1 MSDYVSVLN
10 KASDY
15 TEVDDFYPCIE
26 NVVIDIDDININ
38 IVSTD
43 RNTIYR
49 YFIPNQDKV
58 EKMFIPVSNESAILL
73 DKHINKSSDM
83 LSIKVDDTKTYFST
97 PDMDMYETHFEGNYP
112 NWRFVDEHFVKTSTY
127 VFDKDLLVQALQ
139 NNLKVNEFDHCK
151 LIFTDKGC
159 GIMSENPSSGKS
171 CKERLT
177 PLSHYG
183 EDIICNVLCG
193 RYLGIIKSVSCNR
206 VVIEHDHKSH
216 FNKIYGEDNK
226 NSISCHHQ
234 LLFNI

>member
-49 YFIPNQDKV
+49 YFVPNQDKV

-127 VFDKDLLVQALQ
+127 VFDKDLLVKALQ

-171 CKERLT
+171 CKERLAS
-177 PLSHYG
+177 LSYHG

-193 RYLGIIKSVSCNR
+193 RYLGIIKSISCNR

-226 NSISCHHQ
+226 NEYFLSSSVIV
-234 LLFNI
+234 

>member
-49 YFIPNQDKV
+49 YFVPNQDKV

-97 PDMDMYETHFEGNYP
+97 PDMDMYETNFEGNYP

-127 VFDKDLLVQALQ
+127 VFDKDLLVHALQ
-139 NNLKVNEFDHCK
+139 NNIKVNEFDHCK
-151 LIFTDKGC
+151 LIFTEKDA
-159 GIMSENPSSGKS
+159 
-171 CKERLT
+171 
-177 PLSHYG
+177 
-183 EDIICNVLCG
+183 VLCQKTLCLEDLVRKG
-193 RYLGIIKSVSCNR
+193 LRLYRITVMILYAMCYVVGILV
-206 VVIEHDHKSH
+206 
-216 FNKIYGEDNK
+216 
-226 NSISCHHQ
+226 
-234 LLFNI
+234 

>member
-49 YFIPNQDKV
+49 YFVPNQDKV

-83 LSIKVDDTKTYFST
+83 LSIKVDDTKTYFLRLIWICMRPILRVIIQIGGSWT
-97 PDMDMYETHFEGNYP
+97 SILSKQVPMSLIRIYSSKP
-112 NWRFVDEHFVKTSTY
+112 SKTI
-127 VFDKDLLVQALQ
+127 L
-139 NNLKVNEFDHCK
+139 
-151 LIFTDKGC
+151 
-159 GIMSENPSSGKS
+159 
-171 CKERLT
+171 R
-177 PLSHYG
+177 
-183 EDIICNVLCG
+183 
-193 RYLGIIKSVSCNR
+193 
-206 VVIEHDHKSH
+206 
-216 FNKIYGEDNK
+216 
-226 NSISCHHQ
+226 
-234 LLFNI
+234 